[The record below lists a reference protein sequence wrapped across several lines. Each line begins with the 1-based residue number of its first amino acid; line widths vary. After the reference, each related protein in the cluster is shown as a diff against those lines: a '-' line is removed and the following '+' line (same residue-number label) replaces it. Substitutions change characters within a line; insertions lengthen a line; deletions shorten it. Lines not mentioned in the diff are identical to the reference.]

1 MAEHRD
7 ETSSSAA
14 PADGRV
20 PDSRRR
26 AILDDAVAAYVRHG
40 YSVALASPHRAVV
53 QRPQQVK
60 VMLSLGLTLITGGVW
75 LVILALRLLN
85 RPVDRVV
92 LTVDEWGVLV
102 PEFS

>member
-1 MAEHRD
+1 MTEHRD
-7 ETSSSAA
+7 GSTT
-14 PADGRV
+14 ADGRV
-20 PDSRRR
+20 AEDRRR

-60 VMLSLGLTLITGGVW
+60 VMLNLGLTLITGGVW

>member
-1 MAEHRD
+1 MLPMSDHRAEA
-7 ETSSSAA
+7 S
-14 PADGRV
+14 PADGRIAEA
-20 PDSRRR
+20 RRR
-26 AILDDAVAAYVRHG
+26 EILDDAVAVYVRHG
-40 YSVALASPHRAVV
+40 YSVALSSPHRAVV

-60 VMLSLGLTLITGGVW
+60 VLLSLGLTLITGGVW
-75 LVILALRLLN
+75 LVVLALRMLN